1 MRRPLRVMKFGGTSV
16 GDAECIERAAK
27 IVAAASGQGAVVVVV
42 SAMSGVTNRLIEAAH
57 RSQEGRQEEVAKLTD
72 LLRIQHET
80 ALRTLIRD
88 ETRRA
93 QVSGVMEQ
101 VIAETARLLQGT
113 ALLRELTPRARDA
126 ISGAGERLATPLVA
140 GAPFQ
145 AAGRRRALR
154 ATESNGDPRQHRDP
168 RPLLRAT
175 HDR

>member
-93 QVSGVMEQ
+93 HVPCWQM
-101 VIAETARLLQGT
+101 
-113 ALLRELTPRARDA
+113 ALCPW
-126 ISGAGERLATPLVA
+126 
-140 GAPFQ
+140 
-145 AAGRRRALR
+145 RRALL
-154 ATESNGDPRQHRDP
+154 APPPTAP
-168 RPLLRAT
+168 
-175 HDR
+175 

>member
-27 IVAAASGQGAVVVVV
+27 IVAAASGQGALVVVV

-140 GAPFQ
+140 GAPC
-145 AAGRRRALR
+145 AGGGGGGGAPAPPVML
-154 ATESNGDPRQHRDP
+154 SHRHP
-168 RPLLRAT
+168 AKAQPHACER
-175 HDR
+175 H